1 MFFIILH
8 HISVHGNWGNG
19 GVFFPDQ
26 LSMNTFFLQ
35 SILPLGKIGVDI
47 FVLISGYFLIVSSR
61 STWPKLFML
70 WAEMLFYS
78 FIISAVFALFNG
90 VEFNTRQ
97 IFSIFTP
104 FISSTWWFATTY
116 LLMLVASPFVNK
128 MLYACDEKSHLKLIV
143 GLVFLWTILP
153 AVTNIHVQFNDLLW
167 FLTLYIIAAYIRL
180 YPKHFDRGAFTYILI
195 AVVVYGILLSIVYAV
210 DVTGYVLEFWNVQNL
225 VNHNNEMNGPFALVI
240 SVCLLLA
247 FRKLN
252 LGIHRFINLLAATT
266 FGIYL
271 IHDHPLVRQW
281 VYSDFFNC
289 FEYTFSNDMALYV
302 LFMACSIFL
311 FCSIVEMIRMLII
324 DSMFLKKIS
333 RYLESFQTKIDSKID
348 EILKGRHM

>member
-1 MFFIILH
+1 
-8 HISVHGNWGNG
+8 
-19 GVFFPDQ
+19 
-26 LSMNTFFLQ
+26 
-35 SILPLGKIGVDI
+35 
-47 FVLISGYFLIVSSR
+47 
-61 STWPKLFML
+61 
-70 WAEMLFYS
+70 MLFYS

-271 IHDHPLVRQW
+271 IHDHPLVTQILR
-281 VYSDFFNC
+281 VL
-289 FEYTFSNDMALYV
+289 SNRNPV
-302 LFMACSIFL
+302 F
-311 FCSIVEMIRMLII
+311 
-324 DSMFLKKIS
+324 
-333 RYLESFQTKIDSKID
+333 
-348 EILKGRHM
+348 

>member
-1 MFFIILH
+1 M
-8 HISVHGNWGNG
+8 HGNWGNG

-143 GLVFLWTILP
+143 GRVFLWTILP

-289 FEYTFSNDMALYV
+289 FEYTFSNDMVLYV

>member
-1 MFFIILH
+1 
-8 HISVHGNWGNG
+8 
-19 GVFFPDQ
+19 
-26 LSMNTFFLQ
+26 
-35 SILPLGKIGVDI
+35 
-47 FVLISGYFLIVSSR
+47 
-61 STWPKLFML
+61 
-70 WAEMLFYS
+70 
-78 FIISAVFALFNG
+78 
-90 VEFNTRQ
+90 
-97 IFSIFTP
+97 
-104 FISSTWWFATTY
+104 
-116 LLMLVASPFVNK
+116 MLVASPFVNK

-180 YPKHFDRGAFTYILI
+180 YPKHFDRGASTYILI

-289 FEYTFSNDMALYV
+289 FEYTFSNDMVLYV